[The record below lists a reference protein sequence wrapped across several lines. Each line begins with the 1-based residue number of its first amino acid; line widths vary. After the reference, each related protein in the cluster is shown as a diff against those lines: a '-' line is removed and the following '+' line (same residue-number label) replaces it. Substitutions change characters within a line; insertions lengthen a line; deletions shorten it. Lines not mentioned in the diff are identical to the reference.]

1 MADPMSAIMEQSELS
16 GAGIDTVVV
25 AGIDMYGRLFGK
37 HIPVRRFAQT
47 VESGL
52 HVCTCVYAWDIAQ
65 DMDSLH
71 VEFASAET
79 GWHDFRL
86 MPDLSTLR
94 PATWLEGTA
103 ICLADS
109 VDEHSG
115 EPLPIAPRTILRR
128 QIELLRD
135 QQLDPFTATEL
146 EFHLYRGT
154 PDELRRNGYRDLDP
168 TTSIH
173 SDYVVGATNSMAPF
187 FRRVQQVLESSGI
200 PIEVVQAEYG
210 LGQWEVNLEYADA
223 LETADRHVLY
233 KSALT
238 DLARNHGMTATFM
251 PRPLTDG
258 MGSSCH
264 IHASVRGAD
273 GGYPFHDPTDS
284 RSVSGSLRHAVGGVL
299 ERARE
304 LMLFYAPTVNSMR
317 RIIST
322 DFAGNGLTWGFD
334 NRTTTCRLIAGAPQA
349 NRLEM
354 RLPGADVNPYLASAA
369 VLASMRDGMTRQTDP
384 GEPSMG
390 NAYDEHHAAELPM
403 TLWDA
408 AIEFDR
414 SEYVATTLGKDVA
427 GHFASVARNE
437 WMQFLRS
444 VSDWDRDRYFE
455 TI

>member
-1 MADPMSAIMEQSELS
+1 MNAILEPSELS

-37 HIPVRRFAQT
+37 HIPVRRFDQT

-52 HVCTCVYAWDIAQ
+52 HVCTCVYAWDVAQ

-94 PATWLEGTA
+94 PAAWLEGTA

-128 QIELLRD
+128 QIEQLRD

-168 TTSIH
+168 TTSVH
-173 SDYVVGATNSMAPF
+173 SDYVVAATNSMAPF
-187 FRRVQQVLESSGI
+187 FRQVQQVLEGSGI
-200 PIEVVQAEYG
+200 PVEVVQAEYG

-238 DLARNHGMTATFM
+238 DLARKHGMTATFM

-264 IHASVRGAD
+264 IHASVRGGD
-273 GGYPFHDPTDS
+273 GGFPFYDATDS
-284 RSVSGSLRHAVGGVL
+284 RSVSDSLRHAVGGVL
-299 ERARE
+299 RAR
-304 LMLFYAPTVNSMR
+304 
-317 RIIST
+317 
-322 DFAGNGLTWGFD
+322 
-334 NRTTTCRLIAGAPQA
+334 
-349 NRLEM
+349 
-354 RLPGADVNPYLASAA
+354 PGADA
-369 VLASMRDGMTRQTDP
+369 VLCADRQFDAANHQHRLRRQRTDVGVRQPHHDVPADRRRAAGQPARDAPSGGRRQPVSCVGRGAGEHARRHDAPDRPRRAVHGQRVRRTSRTRSSPSRCRTPPPSSIKASMSQR
-384 GEPSMG
+384 
-390 NAYDEHHAAELPM
+390 L
-403 TLWDA
+403 
-408 AIEFDR
+408 
-414 SEYVATTLGKDVA
+414 
-427 GHFASVARNE
+427 
-437 WMQFLRS
+437 
-444 VSDWDRDRYFE
+444 
-455 TI
+455 

>member
-1 MADPMSAIMEQSELS
+1 
-16 GAGIDTVVV
+16 
-25 AGIDMYGRLFGK
+25 
-37 HIPVRRFAQT
+37 
-47 VESGL
+47 
-52 HVCTCVYAWDIAQ
+52 
-65 DMDSLH
+65 
-71 VEFASAET
+71 
-79 GWHDFRL
+79 
-86 MPDLSTLR
+86 
-94 PATWLEGTA
+94 
-103 ICLADS
+103 
-109 VDEHSG
+109 
-115 EPLPIAPRTILRR
+115 
-128 QIELLRD
+128 
-135 QQLDPFTATEL
+135 
-146 EFHLYRGT
+146 
-154 PDELRRNGYRDLDP
+154 
-168 TTSIH
+168 
-173 SDYVVGATNSMAPF
+173 
-187 FRRVQQVLESSGI
+187 
-200 PIEVVQAEYG
+200 
-210 LGQWEVNLEYADA
+210 
-223 LETADRHVLY
+223 
-233 KSALT
+233 
-238 DLARNHGMTATFM
+238 
-251 PRPLTDG
+251 
-258 MGSSCH
+258 
-264 IHASVRGAD
+264 
-273 GGYPFHDPTDS
+273 
-284 RSVSGSLRHAVGGVL
+284 LRHAVGGVL

-408 AIEFDR
+408 AAEFDR